1 MKTFLRAACA
11 AIVLAGA
18 SPAAYADELR
28 VVGTGDG
35 IELMNALAVAY
46 NGERPQTVVTIPP
59 SIGSGGGL
67 AAVGA
72 DKEVLAR
79 VARPL
84 KDSEIAIGLTA
95 THIFELRSAFFAH
108 RSAGIAALTAQ
119 QLADVYSGKIANW
132 RDVGGADLRIR
143 VVRREE
149 ADSTLSVLRQTMPGW
164 KDLAITEKS
173 KTALTTQDCVNSVRE
188 VEGAIGFGPYT
199 KALDADLS
207 VIKID
212 GKFPTAPGY
221 PSAVIVSLV
230 HKQSTVTPEAKNFI
244 AYAKSEAARALLERM
259 GAVPIAE

>member
-1 MKTFLRAACA
+1 MKIFLRVACA
-11 AIVLAGA
+11 SFVLAGTSLA
-18 SPAAYADELR
+18 VSADELR

-35 IELMNALAVAY
+35 IELMNALAMAY
-46 NGERPQTVVTIPP
+46 NKDHPQTVVVIPP

-72 DKEVLAR
+72 DKEFLAR

-84 KDSEIAIGLTA
+84 KDSEIGIGLRA
-95 THIFELRSAFFAH
+95 TQVFELRSAFFSH

-119 QLADVYSGKIANW
+119 QLADVYSGKVVNW
-132 RDVGGADLRIR
+132 RYVGGADLKIR

-188 VEGAIGFGPYT
+188 IEGAIGFGPYT

-207 VIKID
+207 VVKID

-230 HKQSTVTPEAKNFI
+230 HKQNTVTPEAKNFI
-244 AYAKSEAARALLERM
+244 AYAKSEAARILLERM